1 MYSAYIIWTMKETE
15 HQRIDAFEL
24 WCWRRLLRVPWTAR
38 RSNRSII
45 KEISSEYSLEG
56 LMLKLKL
63 HWKIPWWWERFKAEG
78 DDRGW
83 DGWVASPTR
92 WTWVWV
98 NSGIWGWTGKPGML
112 QSMGLQRVRP
122 DWATELNRLLWV
134 FFILSFPHV
143 FEFAQGTSK
152 DSILKWKV
160 HNVQSGPDT
169 QWWSRHAID
178 VEGEILPSNLYSCF
192 SSWYLVFT
200 CPLSSCR
207 QHPTGVVPA
216 SLRTW
221 QWHSGSAQSWKCQW
235 MLLGGGSIL
244 SPTYSTHHPRA
255 LSQSQ
260 ASRPSGRQGLC
271 LSAPATWAPSK

>member
-1 MYSAYIIWTMKETE
+1 MLLNCVVLEKTLESPLDCKEIQPVN
-15 HQRIDAFEL
+15 H
-24 WCWRRLLRVPWTAR
+24 
-38 RSNRSII
+38 

-83 DGWVASPTR
+83 YGWMASPTR

-134 FFILSFPHV
+134 FFILSLPHV

-152 DSILKWKV
+152 DNILKWKV

-178 VEGEILPSNLYSCF
+178 ADGEILPSNLYSCF
-192 SSWYLVFT
+192 SSLYHGTMLSLVHSLPVINI
-200 CPLSSCR
+200 PL
-207 QHPTGVVPA
+207 A
-216 SLRTW
+216 W
-221 QWHSGSAQSWKCQW
+221 CQ
-235 MLLGGGSIL
+235 L
-244 SPTYSTHHPRA
+244 A
-255 LSQSQ
+255 
-260 ASRPSGRQGLC
+260 
-271 LSAPATWAPSK
+271 